1 METEAKFVVPDD
13 AAFARLLAA
22 EQFGAYH
29 RAKGRVAHVRDRY
42 VDTPDRRFYH
52 AGYAARVR
60 SGDGGLLL
68 TLKQLA
74 GTVRNGVHAREEY
87 EVTVP
92 GLEIGGWP
100 ACEARDLAEKIADDR
115 PLVDLVALEQT
126 RNKAILQQ
134 DDRAVAEWSLDDVT
148 IPTGSAPARF
158 YELEVELLPDGNAAD
173 LATLATVFAVDYGLA
188 PQPESKFERALHAVA
203 PAKQVAGTAP
213 LRHLPEA
220 SGHARPERVTTSL
233 ANGKPGRAEA
243 GAAPEPAD
251 APITPTDSMATAA
264 RKVLAA
270 QYATMQACEETAR
283 EGADPEGV
291 HDMRVAVRRMRAALR
306 VADPYLGGKAV
317 KRVRQDLREIAHA
330 LGAVRDLDVL
340 IKNAENFRDDLPDD
354 RQTDLAPLLDA
365 WKGARK
371 RARKQLIRL
380 LDSADYARFRKHMA
394 AFLAEEDAPPAAEAA
409 SKEAA
414 QAEVAPYQVRHVL
427 ASALWERYEA
437 VRAYETVM
445 ADAAVPQLHAL
456 RITGKYLRYTLE
468 FFRHVLPAEAGALI
482 DDVVTL
488 QDALGELHDADVAAG
503 LIREHIAAAY
513 PRRKKAPAE
522 PPPGLAA
529 YQADREAALRRICAE
544 FPATTWPRLVG
555 ADWRAC
561 LAAVSAAV

>member
-29 RAKGRVAHVRDRY
+29 RAEGRVAHIRDRY

-68 TLKQLA
+68 TLKQLG
-74 GTVRNGVHAREEY
+74 GTVQNGVHAREEY

-100 ACEARDLAEKIADDR
+100 AGEARDLAEKIADDR

-148 IPTGSAPARF
+148 IPTGAAPARF

-188 PQPESKFERALHAVA
+188 PQPESKFERALHAVG
-203 PAKQVAGTAP
+203 PGKKTPAGTAP
-213 LRHLPEA
+213 LRHLPDA
-220 SGHARPERVTTSL
+220 HGHARPERVTTSL

-243 GAAPEPAD
+243 GSDGEPAD
-251 APITPTDSMATAA
+251 APPITPTDSMATAA

-270 QYATMQACEETAR
+270 QYAAMRACEATAR

-317 KRVRQDLREIAHA
+317 KRVRGDLRAIAHA

-354 RQTDLAPLLDA
+354 RQADLDPLLDT
-365 WKGARK
+365 WKADRK

-380 LDSADYARFRKHMA
+380 LDSADYARFGKHLA
-394 AFLAEEDAPPAAEAA
+394 AFLKEADQPPVPQG
-409 SKEAA
+409 AA

-445 ADAAVPQLHAL
+445 AEATVPQLHAL

-488 QDALGELHDADVAAG
+488 QDALGELHDADVATG
-503 LIREHIAAAY
+503 LIREHIAAQY

-522 PPPGLAA
+522 PPPGLLS
-529 YQADREAALRRICAE
+529 YQADREAAVRRICAE
-544 FPATTWPRLVG
+544 FPTTTWPRLVG
-555 ADWRAC
+555 PEWRAR